1 MPSRERILTAPHLAE
16 LRRYLGDIR
25 DLLSLFPLDYRW
37 TPDGPSAGQIAF
49 HAAEAADFW
58 LRSVILGKGRLRD
71 REAEF
76 SRNPTR
82 PEIRE
87 ALDRATDAC
96 HLVEHAGPLGDQHV
110 EVPEAF
116 SPNSAA
122 TWTVELALIHITAHT
137 AEHMGQLC
145 VVRDLLSAS
154 AAGGP
159 PSLGVSRQR
168 YC

>member
-1 MPSRERILTAPHLAE
+1 MQSRKSNKRRLERIRLDSNTPSETIRAMLASPASRKDTMSSRERILTAPHLAE

-25 DLLSLFPLDYRW
+25 DLLSLFPLDHRW

-58 LRSVILGKGRLRD
+58 LRSVILGKNRPRD

-76 SRNPTR
+76 SRNPTLTK
-82 PEIRE
+82 IRE

-96 HLVEHAGPLGDQHV
+96 HLIEHVGPSGDQQV

-116 SPNSAA
+116 SPTQSQPGR
-122 TWTVELALIHITAHT
+122 W
-137 AEHMGQLC
+137 
-145 VVRDLLSAS
+145 S
-154 AAGGP
+154 
-159 PSLGVSRQR
+159 SR
-168 YC
+168 

>member
-1 MPSRERILTAPHLAE
+1 MSSRERILTAPHLAE

-25 DLLSLFPLDYRW
+25 DLLSLFPLDHRW

-58 LRSVILGKGRLRD
+58 LRSVILGKNRPRD

-76 SRNPTR
+76 SRNPTLTK
-82 PEIRE
+82 IRE

-96 HLVEHAGPLGDQHV
+96 HLIEHVGPSGDQQV

-116 SPNSAA
+116 SPTQSQPGR
-122 TWTVELALIHITAHT
+122 W
-137 AEHMGQLC
+137 
-145 VVRDLLSAS
+145 S
-154 AAGGP
+154 
-159 PSLGVSRQR
+159 SR
-168 YC
+168 